1 MRSRNLK
8 PGFFKNEELAEIE
21 PLGRILFEG
30 LWCMADREGRL
41 EDRPKRIK
49 AEVLPYDDC
58 DVDKLL
64 NALAGKG
71 FIVRYLVNGDRYLQ
85 ISNFLKHQNPHPKEA
100 VSDIPRPSSENLG
113 NSMTSHGNKL
123 PVTEI
128 PEGAGLNPS
137 SLNPESPILNPDTL
151 EKNSQPETPPAPP
164 APPPFRVKDLAQLW
178 NEKAPPE
185 LSRVNL
191 PFTRKESDLN
201 KIRDA
206 VKRHP
211 TKEWWERV
219 ILMLYNL
226 PFVRGENDRGW
237 KITLDVMVRD
247 AEKIL
252 DGKYV
257 GKASSRTGRN
267 ADVLNRFVNKG
278 EPNE

>member
-1 MRSRNLK
+1 MRARNLK

-49 AEVLPYDDC
+49 AEVLPYDNC
-58 DVDKLL
+58 DVNGLL
-64 NALAGKG
+64 ESLAKRG
-71 FIVRYLVNGDRYLQ
+71 FILRYSVNDADFIQ
-85 ISNFLKHQNPHPKEA
+85 INNFLKHQNPHPKEA
-100 VSDIPRPSSENLG
+100 VSEIPAPPPE
-113 NSMTSHGNKL
+113 SHGNSVTSREIKL

-128 PEGAGLNPS
+128 PEGAGLIPS
-137 SLNPESPILNPDTL
+137 SLIPESPILNPDML
-151 EKNSQPETPPAPP
+151 GKDSQPETPPAPP
-164 APPPFRVKDLAQLW
+164 ALPLFRVKDLALLW
-178 NEKAPPE
+178 NDKAPPE
-185 LSRVNL
+185 LSRVAI

-211 TKEWWERV
+211 EREWWERI
-219 ILMLYNL
+219 ILLFYNL
-226 PFVRGENDRGW
+226 PFVRGDNDRGW

-252 DGKYV
+252 DGKY
-257 GKASSRTGRN
+257 ASGSRKP
-267 ADVLNRFVNKG
+267 KG
-278 EPNE
+278 FQALHEYRQQRR